1 MHYTNGPAI
10 YLTSAGNYFLFTASG
25 CHRYHSIG
33 IYITF
38 WAVAADGNHD
48 AKRAAL
54 DLDLRRPVK
63 PRWPEFDRDL
73 GGKPAGMPV

>member
-1 MHYTNGPAI
+1 MGAGLPAI
-10 YLTSAGNYFLFTASG
+10 A
-25 CHRYHSIG
+25 IG
-33 IYITF
+33 IYTTL

-54 DLDLRRPVK
+54 DLDLKRPVK

>member
-1 MHYTNGPAI
+1 MGQLNR
-10 YLTSAGNYFLFTASG
+10 
-25 CHRYHSIG
+25 RYRSIG
-33 IYITF
+33 IYTTVQF
-38 WAVAADGNHD
+38 AAAIGNHD

>member
-1 MHYTNGPAI
+1 MGQLNR
-10 YLTSAGNYFLFTASG
+10 
-25 CHRYHSIG
+25 RYRSIG
-33 IYITF
+33 IYTTVQF
-38 WAVAADGNHD
+38 AAAIGNHD

-73 GGKPAGMPV
+73 GG

>member
-1 MHYTNGPAI
+1 MRRFDLDGNEPVKNSEAETPLSRHG
-10 YLTSAGNYFLFTASG
+10 YLRNF
-25 CHRYHSIG
+25 
-33 IYITF
+33 
-38 WAVAADGNHD
+38 VAADRNHD